1 MFKPK
6 NFKNW
11 KKEENIVFQKRV
23 RNYWKKKEESF
34 LRIFIFVLR
43 KDNAKKLMKTQKV
56 VELIE
61 KSEQDHESL
70 SSFRQIG
77 AYGSC

>member
-11 KKEENIVFQKRV
+11 KKEENIVFQKGV
-23 RNYWKKKEESF
+23 KNYWKKKEESF
-34 LRIFIFVLR
+34 LRIFVFVLR

-61 KSEQDHESL
+61 KSEQDHKSL

>member
-11 KKEENIVFQKRV
+11 KKEENIVFQK
-23 RNYWKKKEESF
+23 EESF
-34 LRIFIFVLR
+34 LRIFVFVLR

>member
-6 NFKNW
+6 NFKNL
-11 KKEENIVFQKRV
+11 KKEENIVFQKG
-23 RNYWKKKEESF
+23 ESS
-34 LRIFIFVLR
+34 LIIFAFFLR

-56 VELIE
+56 VKLIK

-77 AYGSC
+77 AYDSC